1 MANQIDMT
9 EGSIFNKLVKFS
21 IPLVFSSF
29 LQVLFNAVDVIVVG
43 RFAGDNSLAAVGSTG
58 SLVNLLVNLFMGLSI
73 GTNVVAAHYFGAK
86 KSKELKDTVHTAIL
100 VSVYSGIALTI
111 IGVFG
116 AEYILKLMQAPKE
129 VLDLAAVY
137 LKIYFLGITATMV
150 YNFGSALLRAKG
162 DTKRPLYI
170 LSLAGILN
178 LILNLIFVIVFKMNV
193 AGVAIATVISQ
204 VLSAILVVRILLKEE
219 DSFRLNLKQLKINS
233 HILLKIVKIGI
244 PAGCQGIMFSFS
256 NVIIQSSINTFGAIA
271 IAGNSAAL
279 NLEGFIYTAM
289 NGFSQGA

>member
-86 KSKELKDTVHTAIL
+86 KSKELKDTVHTAML
-100 VSVYSGIALTI
+100 VSVYSGIILTI

-116 AEYILKLMQAPKE
+116 AEYIIKLMQAP
-129 VLDLAAVY
+129 
-137 LKIYFLGITATMV
+137 
-150 YNFGSALLRAKG
+150 
-162 DTKRPLYI
+162 
-170 LSLAGILN
+170 
-178 LILNLIFVIVFKMNV
+178 
-193 AGVAIATVISQ
+193 
-204 VLSAILVVRILLKEE
+204 
-219 DSFRLNLKQLKINS
+219 
-233 HILLKIVKIGI
+233 
-244 PAGCQGIMFSFS
+244 
-256 NVIIQSSINTFGAIA
+256 
-271 IAGNSAAL
+271 
-279 NLEGFIYTAM
+279 
-289 NGFSQGA
+289 